1 MQRSPSTR
9 VLRIH
14 ICTTADEKF
23 SGFRVT
29 TVSRK
34 MQRSPITIILRIHI
48 HAITQELFH
57 GFNIAF
63 YARLM
68 ECFIEYI
75 FYE

>member
-1 MQRSPSTR
+1 MQRSVPSRT
-9 VLRIH
+9 LRMH

-23 SGFRVT
+23 GGFRVT
-29 TVSRK
+29 PPSRT
-34 MQRSPITIILRIHI
+34 MQRSPSILILRIHI

-63 YARLM
+63 YARLV
-68 ECFIEYI
+68 ECFLEYI